1 MIHITRIDIREILLP
16 LVEPFETSAGVVTD
30 RRILLLHITDAAGV
44 AAWSECVAESLPTY
58 SPDTVDTCWL
68 ALQQWIVPSA
78 LGRHFSTP
86 RDLNAALEVSVRG
99 HRMARASVEMGAWAI
114 DALHRGA
121 SLASLLFSEST
132 CDRSLDALP
141 KSLVETGIA
150 LGMHANP
157 DKLAEQVVAAVSQGY
172 RRIKVKVAP
181 DRDVEYVSA
190 VRSAVG
196 GEVSLSVDANGSY
209 SMENTNHLAALDTL
223 DTLGLTMIEQPL
235 GVDDLVAHS
244 EIQRRLNTPVC
255 LDESVPGS
263 AAAAIMIALG
273 SARMLNLKPGRVGG
287 FVESLAIHDRCASAG
302 IPVWCGGMLESGI
315 GRAYNV
321 ALASLPNFSE
331 PGDLSPSS
339 RYWARD
345 VVTPP
350 WTMSDEGLVTV
361 PLDRPGIGV
370 DVDVDFIDDLTVRRA
385 TFDAR

>member
-1 MIHITRIDIREILLP
+1 MIHLARIDIREILLP

-30 RRILLLHITDAAGV
+30 RRILLLHITDASGV

-58 SPDTVDTCWL
+58 SPETVDTCWL
-68 ALQQWIVPSA
+68 ALQEWIVPA
-78 LGRHFSTP
+78 VLGRQFSTP
-86 RDLNAALEVSVRG
+86 RDLNAALGVSVRG

-114 DALHRGA
+114 DAMHRSA

-132 CDRSLDALP
+132 CDRLHDALP
-141 KSLVETGIA
+141 KSLVATGIA
-150 LGMHANP
+150 FGMHANP
-157 DKLAEQVVAAVSQGY
+157 DKLAELAVAAVSQGY
-172 RRIKVKVAP
+172 RRIKLKVAP
-181 DRDVEYVSA
+181 GQDVEYARA

-196 GEVSLSVDANGSY
+196 GAVNLSIDANGSY
-209 SMENTNHLAALDTL
+209 SMENTDHLAALDIL

-244 EIQRRLNTPVC
+244 ELQRRLNTPVC

-263 AAAAIMIALG
+263 EAAATMIALG

-287 FVESLAIHDRCASAG
+287 FVESLAIHDRCARAG

-350 WTMSDEGLVTV
+350 WTMSDEGFVTV

-370 DVDVDFIDDLTVRRA
+370 DVDVDIVDNLTVRRA
-385 TFDAR
+385 TFNAR